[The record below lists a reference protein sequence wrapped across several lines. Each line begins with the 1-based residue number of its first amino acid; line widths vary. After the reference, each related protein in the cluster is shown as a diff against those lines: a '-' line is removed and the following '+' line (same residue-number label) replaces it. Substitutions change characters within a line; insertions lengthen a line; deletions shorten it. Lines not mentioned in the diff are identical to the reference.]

1 MSLKMFSGSRKV
13 VPCVNSALNA
23 PRSSRTFV
31 TSTVNTSTVN
41 TSTVDTST
49 VGDLE
54 KLDEELLTNQ
64 LY

>member
-1 MSLKMFSGSRKV
+1 MSLKLFPGSRKV

-23 PRSSRTFV
+23 PRSSPTFV
-31 TSTVNTSTVN
+31 TSTVN

-49 VGDLE
+49 VGYLE